1 MVASVVLELRD
12 ENGRPV
18 DDESCEDE
26 RSAYRSGEGGTIP
39 LPFLEL
45 T

>member
-18 DDESCEDE
+18 DNESCEDE
-26 RSAYRSGEGGTIP
+26 GSAYRSGGGRAIP

>member
-1 MVASVVLELRD
+1 MVASVVLELLD

-18 DDESCEDE
+18 DDESAEE
-26 RSAYRSGEGGTIP
+26 EGSADRSGGGRAIP

-45 T
+45 I